1 MPARVQGYIAFALTI
16 ILAIGPVSADVLV
29 LKDGTRLQGD
39 VKRGEDGWLITL
51 PDGTT
56 RAVALGA
63 VRSIELGATSGP
75 ASGPARGAEPA
86 AAELGLASLRR
97 SVEALSDIN
106 QIIQRYERFIE
117 NTRDARIVA
126 EAQIDLSMWRERRD
140 RGLVKYGNQWIS
152 PQQVQILQA
161 QATSLA
167 VEARELM
174 RQNKLREAEQIL
186 QQALE
191 LDPHNPSAHYLRGVA
206 LYRQNKFAEA
216 RKEFEAVNARL
227 ERHAPTL
234 NNLGVILY
242 RLNAQNAALNY
253 FDQAMEA
260 EPVNRFILDNV
271 AEALGAIPPEEQRKN
286 NLVARVVRR
295 FAEQDLV
302 LQHQM
307 AQQGLYRW
315 GGQWINQ
322 KALDELKAAERQVR
336 ERLQA
341 IQMEFDQATARMA
354 QIDDQIRRNQ
364 EEIAELKRHS
374 LFIDK
379 DGTAHMIPLPRR
391 YYDLLNDNR
400 SLEEEKRSLATKQ
413 AMLREQVK
421 RVQQQVPVPQFTG
434 IMQIVGVEGMPPA
447 AAETAEPPPAP
458 PIDASPTTGPAS
470 QPVDAPTTNNAL
482 GVGAP

>member
-1 MPARVQGYIAFALTI
+1 MSGCIVF
-16 ILAIGPVSADVLV
+16 LATTVAAACLAGGDVV
-29 LKDGTRLQGD
+29 ILKDGTRLEGD
-39 VKRGEDGWLITL
+39 VKRGSDGWLITL

-56 RAVALGA
+56 RTVASGA
-63 VRSIELGATSGP
+63 VRSIELGASSGP
-75 ASGPARGAEPA
+75 TSGPARGSESA

-97 SVEALSDIN
+97 SVEALSDLN

-126 EAQIDLSMWRERRD
+126 EAQIDLSMWRQRRD

-152 PQQVQILQA
+152 PQQVQSLQS

-167 VEARELM
+167 IEARQQM
-174 RQNKLREAEQIL
+174 RQNRLREAEQLL

-191 LDPHNPSAHYLRGVA
+191 LDPYNPSAHYLKGVA

-271 AEALGAIPPEEQRKN
+271 AEALGAIPPDEQRKN

-302 LQHQM
+302 LQQQL
-307 AQQGLYRW
+307 AQLGLYRW
-315 GGQWINQ
+315 GGQWVNQ
-322 KALDELKAAERQVR
+322 KVLDELKAAERQVR

-364 EEIAELKRHS
+364 DEIAELRRLS

-379 DGTAHMIPLPRR
+379 DGKAHMIPLPRR
-391 YYDLLNDNR
+391 YYDLLDENR
-400 SLEEEKRSLATKQ
+400 SLEEEKRSLLTRQAT
-413 AMLREQVK
+413 LREQVK

-434 IMQIVGVEGMPPA
+434 IMQIVGVEGMPA
-447 AAETAEPPPAP
+447 APETAEPPPAP
-458 PIDASPTTGPAS
+458 PINAWPSTGPAS
-470 QPVDAPTTNNAL
+470 QAVDAPTTDTA
-482 GVGAP
+482 VGIGSP

>member
-1 MPARVQGYIAFALTI
+1 MPARIQGSIAFVVSVM
-16 ILAIGPVSADVLV
+16 LAIGPASADVLV
-29 LKDGTRLQGD
+29 LKDGTRLEGD
-39 VKRGEDGWLITL
+39 VKRSQDGWLITQ

-56 RAVALGA
+56 RAVAWDA

-75 ASGPARGAEPA
+75 ASGPARGTEA
-86 AAELGLASLRR
+86 ASAELGLASLRR

-117 NTRDARIVA
+117 NTRDARIIA

-152 PQQVQILQA
+152 PQQVQILQS

-167 VEARELM
+167 IEARELM

-186 QQALE
+186 QKAIE
-191 LDPHNPSAHYLRGVA
+191 LDPHNPSAHYLKGVA

-242 RLNAQNAALNY
+242 RLSAQNAALNY

-286 NLVARVVRR
+286 TLVARVVRR
-295 FAEQDLV
+295 FAEQDLL
-302 LQHQM
+302 LQQQM

-315 GGQWINQ
+315 GGQWVNQ
-322 KALDELKAAERQVR
+322 KAIDELKAAEREVR
-336 ERLQA
+336 ERLQQ

-364 EEIAELKRHS
+364 EEITDLKRRS
-374 LFIDK
+374 LYFDK
-379 DGTAHMIPLPRR
+379 DGKPHMIPLPRR

-400 SLEEEKRSLATKQ
+400 SLEEEKRLLTTKQ
-413 AMLREQVK
+413 ATLREQVK

-434 IMQIVGVEGMPPA
+434 IMQIVGVEGMPLA
-447 AAETAEPPPAP
+447 AQETVEPPAAP
-458 PIDASPTTGPAS
+458 PIDASPSTGPAS
-470 QPVDAPTTNNAL
+470 QPVDTPTTEPA
-482 GVGAP
+482 VDAVPP